1 MTSFPFFDKA
11 LGDGHRDVP
20 PMMPLN
26 DAQLEMLAGIRGVL
40 ADIDDTI
47 STDGKLGAD
56 AFDALWQLH
65 EAGLIV
71 IPVTG
76 RPAGWCDHIARFW
89 PVDAVVG
96 ENGGFYFYHDGRKL
110 CRQFFYDEE
119 KRREGR
125 QRLVKIRDTIL
136 REVPGCRVASDQ
148 GYREYDLAID
158 FCEDVERLPR
168 EAVLRIQR
176 IFEEA
181 GAQAK
186 ISSIHVNGWFGEFDK
201 LSMVRQCLREL
212 FDMDADAKNDLFAF
226 CGDSPNDE
234 PLFRF
239 FRNSFGMAN
248 IMDFEDLLEHPP
260 AYITT
265 LRGGG
270 GFRQVAERILR
281 ARRAS

>member
-1 MTSFPFFDKA
+1 
-11 LGDGHRDVP
+11 
-20 PMMPLN
+20 MMPLN
-26 DAQLEMLAGIRGVL
+26 EAPLEMLAGIRVVMT
-40 ADIDDTI
+40 DIDDTI
-47 STDGKLGAD
+47 STDGKLRPE

-65 EAGLIV
+65 DAGLIV

-110 CRQFFYDEE
+110 RRQFFYDER
-119 KRREGR
+119 KRREDR
-125 QRLVKIRDTIL
+125 QRLEKIRDTIL
-136 REVPGCRVASDQ
+136 REVPGCNVASDQ

-158 FCEDVERLPR
+158 FCEDVEPLPR
-168 EAVLRIQR
+168 EAVLRIKR

-186 ISSIHVNGWFGEFDK
+186 ISSIHVNGWFGQFDK
-201 LSMVRQCLREL
+201 LSMVRRCLLEL
-212 FDMDADAKNDLFAF
+212 FGMDVDAQNDVLAI

-234 PLFRF
+234 SLFRS

-248 IMDFEDLLEHPP
+248 IVDFADLLEYPP

-265 LRGGG
+265 QRGGG
-270 GFRQVAERILR
+270 GFREVADSILR
-281 ARRAS
+281 ARRA